1 MNALLLRVRT
11 AERASISRTPSSATV
26 HRPGKETS
34 ASSVSAPELPYPRD
48 GRNWD
53 LEKKQS
59 KQKSIQG
66 VFESCADILTTSY
79 WLHVELVKNIL
90 KILCQKRK

>member
-53 LEKKQS
+53 LEKKINQS
-59 KQKSIQG
+59 RRVYR
-66 VFESCADILTTSY
+66 VF
-79 WLHVELVKNIL
+79 L
-90 KILCQKRK
+90 KVVQTF

>member
-26 HRPGKETS
+26 HRPGKGTS
-34 ASSVSAPELPYPRD
+34 ASSVSVPGLPYPRD

-53 LEKKQS
+53 LEKKTI
-59 KQKSIQG
+59 KAEEYTG
-66 VFESCADILTTSY
+66 CF
-79 WLHVELVKNIL
+79 
-90 KILCQKRK
+90 